1 MVSVYKFTD
10 VLQVVV
16 NEFVQLFA
24 QISKLFVSL
33 LAIGILS
40 AFEHNIVFLTLLW
53 NEWKIVIAVLL
64 YAQIV
69 FISVLGI
76 I

>member
-16 NEFVQLFA
+16 NEFVELFA
-24 QISKLFVSL
+24 QISELFVPL
-33 LAIGILS
+33 HAIGILS
-40 AFEHNIVFLTLLW
+40 AFEYNTAFMALLL

-64 YAQIV
+64 YIHIV